1 MQITIEVYQYICEN
15 CQQEFEIKTNKD
27 FEIYSNLGIDIDDLE
42 DWENGFGAPVC
53 AKCLKKLLTI
63 NN

>member
-15 CQQEFEIKTNKD
+15 CHQEFEIKTNKD

-42 DWENGFGAPVC
+42 DWENGFGAPVG